1 MGYSERYIYGIGIKQ
16 GLIFSLL
23 GYFPS
28 LLLSIGLYRVMRA
41 LSSFPVY
48 MDWQRAVF
56 VFCLSL
62 GMCAVAAF
70 FALGKIKRADPADLF

>member
-1 MGYSERYIYGIGIKQ
+1 M
-16 GLIFSLL
+16 

-28 LLLSIGLYRVMRA
+28 LVLSIGLYRVLRE

-48 MDWQRAVF
+48 MDLERAVF
-56 VFCLSL
+56 VFFLTLC
-62 GMCAVAAF
+62 MCAVAAF